1 MQRLK
6 FLRHTTPQASSRLS
20 ARESI
25 YMCSVVSA
33 RCLILARA
41 YPAIAITANKIL
53 CRLAPRSLLVCHKT
67 IAQW

>member
-6 FLRHTTPQASSRLS
+6 FLRHTTPRACSRLS

-33 RCLILARA
+33 RRLIFARA
-41 YPAIAITANKIL
+41 YPAIAITANETL
-53 CRLAPRSLLVCHKT
+53 CRLAPRSLLACHKT